1 MAQGR
6 GFSAMILFCCVL
18 VLLSEMADATS
29 FVVGDNNGWSFN
41 TNNWPNGKKFKA
53 GDVLVFNYDPSHHDV
68 RVVDVNGYNSCN
80 PSKASKSFHSG
91 HDQVTLAQGT
101 TYFICSFPGH
111 CQQGMKIAIN
121 AA

>member
-53 GDVLVFNYDPSHHDV
+53 GDVLGLSYPPHFALPFLY
-68 RVVDVNGYNSCN
+68 
-80 PSKASKSFHSG
+80 
-91 HDQVTLAQGT
+91 
-101 TYFICSFPGH
+101 
-111 CQQGMKIAIN
+111 IN
-121 AA
+121 QSLSQK

>member
-1 MAQGR
+1 
-6 GFSAMILFCCVL
+6 V
-18 VLLSEMADATS
+18 T
-29 FVVGDNNGWSFN
+29 
-41 TNNWPNGKKFKA
+41 
-53 GDVLVFNYDPSHHDV
+53 
-68 RVVDVNGYNSCN
+68 VVDVNGYNSCN